1 MLSQA
6 LTILCETHLWARL
19 RAHLIVPAAIVL
31 LALSACGGGSGDG
44 GEAPVPSLGCSDTT
58 CGTLLVGLTDADGDF
73 LSYSVDVTSLTL
85 ERSNGTTV
93 ETLPVRQRVDFAEL
107 MDLTELVTAATI
119 PNGSYVAASITLD
132 YATAD
137 VSVELNGEPVAATVV
152 DANGAPLGVT
162 ILDIAL
168 DDANHV
174 LIAPGLPSL
183 LQLDFDLAASHQ
195 VDIAT
200 DPVTAFA
207 APFIVATIQPVDD
220 KEVRVRGPL
229 VSVNV
234 NASSYVIDLRPFIHP
249 DARLGMFTVA
259 TTFATAFEIDGVE
272 FEGADGLA
280 ELAGKPAGTRTA
292 AFGVLDLTDRSFT
305 AENVLAGDSVP
316 GARFDVVR
324 GNVIA
329 RAGDEL
335 TMRGGTL
342 IRRDDSV
349 RFVRGDITVLI
360 GPDTIVTRDG
370 GGRNLLRPGA
380 ISVGQRIHAFGDV
393 TATPTVDTLTL
404 DATAGRVRLNLTHL
418 SGSVVSANPGL
429 VALDLFTI
437 DGRRPAIFDFTGTG
451 VSPASDADPANYEVA
466 TGALGILGL
475 TPDSPVRVFGFAAP
489 FGLAPP
495 DFVGRTV
502 VDFTG
507 IRAVLGIGWGL
518 DGSSAPFLSMG
529 TDGLVVDNG
538 NPDLGLR
545 HHIKIGPRILDITG
559 FASPLTVAPGV
570 GRRLFALGEP
580 GSVEVFREW
589 ERFVD
594 RLTEKLNGGAN
605 AQAMYARGTFEGGS
619 TTLTAHYVAV
629 ALTLP

>member
-6 LTILCETHLWARL
+6 LTILCETPLWARL
-19 RAHLIVPAAIVL
+19 RAHLIVPVAIALVV
-31 LALSACGGGSGDG
+31 LSACGGGSGDG
-44 GEAPVPSLGCSDTT
+44 ESPVPSLGCSDTT

-107 MDLTELVTAATI
+107 VDLTELVTAATI
-119 PNGSYVAASITLD
+119 PNGSYVGASITLD
-132 YATAD
+132 YADAD
-137 VSVELNGEPVAATVV
+137 VSVELNGNPVAATVV

-162 ILDIAL
+162 TLDIQL

-174 LIAPGLPSL
+174 IVAPGLPSL

-195 VDIAT
+195 VDLTT

-207 APFIVATIQPVDD
+207 APFVVATVLPVDD
-220 KEVRVRGPL
+220 KELRVRGPL

-234 NASSYVIDLRPFIHP
+234 NSSSYVIDLRPFNHP
-249 DARLGMFTVA
+249 SARLGIFTID
-259 TTFATAFEIDGVE
+259 TTGLTAFEIDGVE
-272 FEGADGLA
+272 YEGAAGLA
-280 ELAGKPAGTRTA
+280 ELAGQPAGTRTA

-335 TMRGGTL
+335 TVRGGTL

-349 RFVRGDITVLI
+349 RFVRGDIMVLI
-360 GPDTIVTRDG
+360 GPETIVTRDG
-370 GGRNLLRPGA
+370 GGRNQLRPGA
-380 ISVGQRIHAFGDV
+380 ISVGQRIHAFGDI

-418 SGSVVSANPGL
+418 AGSVVSANPGL
-429 VALDLFTI
+429 VALDLFAI
-437 DGRRPAIFDFTGTG
+437 DGRRPAIFDFAGTG
-451 VSPASDADPANYEVA
+451 VSPASDADPANYEVV
-466 TGALGILGL
+466 TGSLGILGL
-475 TPDSPVRVFGFAAP
+475 IPDSPVRVFGFAAP

-518 DGSSAPFLSMG
+518 DGTSAPFLAMG
-529 TDGLVVDNG
+529 ADGLVVDNT

-559 FASPLTVAPGV
+559 FTAPLTVAPAT

-589 ERFVD
+589 ERFVE

-605 AQAMYARGTFEGGS
+605 AQAMYARGAFDAGS